1 VLRRYK
7 MVGGIS
13 DYLVWAAEKLEK
25 KYKWDFED
33 AMYWLTH
40 ASYIPHDVSV
50 QKYLEETRK

>member
-1 VLRRYK
+1 MK
-7 MVGGIS
+7 
-13 DYLVWAAEKLEK
+13 DYLIWAAEKLEK

-50 QKYLEETRK
+50 QKYLEENRRKCE